1 MTTAT
6 TQKKKYNPYKMA
18 LGAIY
23 RGYLESDK
31 AEKYVITNLRVREWK
46 GILNNFK
53 KRQYIVDFKLG
64 DTIETA
70 CDLGIIGFNFDN
82 IKDEDLV
89 KYCNGVVDHMKKE
102 LEESLQE
109 KAEQVTST
117 EE

>member
-1 MTTAT
+1 MTTVT
-6 TQKKKYNPYKMA
+6 KMKKYNPYKMA

-64 DTIETA
+64 DTIQTA
-70 CDLGIIGFNFDN
+70 CDLGIVGFNFDN

-89 KYCNGVVDHMKKE
+89 KYCKGVVDNMKKE
-102 LEESLQE
+102 LEESL
-109 KAEQVTST
+109 KAQAEAVT